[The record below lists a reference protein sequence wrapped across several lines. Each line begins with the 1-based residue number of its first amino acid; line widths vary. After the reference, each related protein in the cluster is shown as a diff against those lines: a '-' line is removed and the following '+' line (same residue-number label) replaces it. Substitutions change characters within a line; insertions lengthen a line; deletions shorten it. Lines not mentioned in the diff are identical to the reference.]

1 MQQFTAIEYIKI
13 DIANHYGLDKA
24 TWKTRLT
31 WVNNNTAI
39 LECYDIDANSPIL
52 YSKAVRALRE
62 AQADKP
68 IGHMVSL
75 DATWSGGQLMAV
87 LMRCAK
93 TAEASNL
100 INMGTRVDI
109 YTTVQE
115 WMNNTFNMITTRQDI
130 KDCLMP

>member
-1 MQQFTAIEYIKI
+1 MRKFTAIEYIKI
-13 DIANHYGLDKA
+13 DIANHYGLDKE
-24 TWKTRLT
+24 TWTTRLD
-31 WVNNNTAI
+31 WVNANISI

-52 YSKAVRALRE
+52 YSKAVRSYRN
-62 AQADKP
+62 AQAGKP

-100 INMGTRVDI
+100 INTGTRVDI
-109 YTTVQE
+109 YTTVQKF
-115 WMNNTFNMITTRQDI
+115 MNSVFEMGATRQEI